1 VNRKVP
7 LYSIISTIVIA
18 CVIIYSFNQKAIN
31 VQDKNDNLFRESLN
45 SAMVGFGVNYNQI
58 SNENEKTFYY
68 IETASNLKVARD
80 LTLMTSFNNKN
91 KHLYTSINYLYL
103 CMKNNS
109 TRELVLDEREKIY
122 KYIFD
127 ISENPTDVQKSKM
140 LEELV
145 SNIFYNKNEL

>member
-1 VNRKVP
+1 MNRKVP
-7 LYSIISTIVIA
+7 LYSLISIIVIA
-18 CVIIYSFNQKAIN
+18 CVIIYSFNQKVNN

-45 SAMVGFGVNYNQI
+45 SAMGGFGVNYNQI
-58 SNENEKTFYY
+58 SNENEKIFYY

-122 KYIFD
+122 KYILD

-140 LEELV
+140 FEEVV
-145 SNIFYNKNEL
+145 SNIFLSKKE

>member
-122 KYIFD
+122 KYILD

-140 LEELV
+140 FEELV
-145 SNIFYNKNEL
+145 SNIFLSKKE

>member
-140 LEELV
+140 FEELV
-145 SNIFYNKNEL
+145 SNIFLSKKE